1 MRALHTDLAPREGE
15 RVSPDG
21 AAIRSNVAWKE
32 MAHNAL
38 CERDKWIAEG
48 LKATES
54 EQAANARAADYRR
67 ERDAAQARANN
78 AEMHAR
84 RLESYRAADTGRFNA
99 LYAELEA
106 IKGALAILAPYMK
119 ESE

>member
-21 AAIRSNVAWKE
+21 AAIRSNTAWKE
-32 MAHNAL
+32 LAHNAL

-48 LKATES
+48 LKATEAAH
-54 EQAANARAADYRR
+54 AANARADDERKA
-67 ERDAAQARANN
+67 RDAAQVRANN
-78 AEMHAR
+78 AELQAR
-84 RLESYRAADTGRFNA
+84 LANDAHIDLTRRFNA
-99 LYAELEA
+99 LYGELLA
-106 IKGALAILAPYMK
+106 VKGALAILAPYMK